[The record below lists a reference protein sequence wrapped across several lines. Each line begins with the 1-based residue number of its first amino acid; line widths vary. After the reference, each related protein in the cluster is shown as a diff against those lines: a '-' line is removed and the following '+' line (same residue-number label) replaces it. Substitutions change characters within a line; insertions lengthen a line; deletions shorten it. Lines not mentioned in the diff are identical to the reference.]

1 MKKNSI
7 HDNPS
12 YNKSFSPI
20 NPKQYNEIHNS
31 LKINSIFNHVK
42 HKRKESNRLIPFVL
56 RVDEASPQEYL
67 KL

>member
-12 YNKSFSPI
+12 YNKSFNPT
-20 NPKQYNEIHNS
+20 NPKQYNETHNS
-31 LKINSIFNHVK
+31 LKINSIFNHSK